1 MLVLIKHGSSCLKQ
15 IRVSE
20 ERWASVLTIER
31 DSLPV
36 ILQWIKNFLK
46 LLDGDGQLSDKEIG
60 QLVKVQEEGVFFV
73 NSVQAKGE
81 CSLTKKSIDVHKNSS
96 KVINL
101 VTLDFSLVDHDNGLG
116 LQNLDPAQDTGLRS
130 EGLLID
136 FLKNSDSS
144 LEGEE
149 FHIDLSGGP
158 VSNRMGSSKVRKEG
172 PRGRLQ
178 GREAKKIQLMM
189 KKVFEGKSSPKLD
202 WLTTSLGFNG
212 NRSSGH
218 RGCQNRYSG

>member
-1 MLVLIKHGSSCLKQ
+1 MSAWTKTVDGRGRVGDHKQ
-15 IRVSE
+15 
-20 ERWASVLTIER
+20 
-31 DSLPV
+31 V
-36 ILQWIKNFLK
+36 IN
-46 LLDGDGQLSDKEIG
+46 
-60 QLVKVQEEGVFFV
+60 
-73 NSVQAKGE
+73 
-81 CSLTKKSIDVHKNSS
+81 DV
-96 KVINL
+96 VINL

-189 KKVFEGKSSPKLD
+189 KKVFEDKSSPKLD
-202 WLTTSLGFNG
+202 WLTASVSLMNKLK
-212 NRSSGH
+212 GH
-218 RGCQNRYSG
+218 RGRVIDTRSSF

>member
-1 MLVLIKHGSSCLKQ
+1 MSAWTKTVDGRGREKGKLTIVKTPKHKPPFGFSSNSNPKLVLGKKKGVSVFDEQSSSSSSK
-15 IRVSE
+15 
-20 ERWASVLTIER
+20 
-31 DSLPV
+31 
-36 ILQWIKNFLK
+36 
-46 LLDGDGQLSDKEIG
+46 IG
-60 QLVKVQEEGVFFV
+60 GGFFV

-81 CSLTKKSIDVHKNSS
+81 CSLTKKSIAVHENSS
-96 KVINL
+96 KVINV

-158 VSNRMGSSKVRKEG
+158 VSNKMGSSKVRKEG

-202 WLTTSLGFNG
+202 WLTASLGFNG